1 MLPAKIVADFLAHN
15 GVTHA
20 FDVAG
25 GMIAF
30 IEDAI
35 SKTRGIKCSPNHH
48 EQGCGFA
55 AEGFARMGK
64 NFGVALATSGPGA
77 TNLITAIGSCFFDSV
92 PVLFITGQVNTNDL
106 KKHKNIR
113 QNGFQ
118 ETDIVT
124 VVRSLTKYS
133 AMVRNPNNILYEL
146 EKAFFLMKHGRP
158 GPVLLDI
165 PIDVQRTPVK
175 PANLKR
181 FFGSTEHKKLSAIK
195 SKAGVSKKIKQLAE
209 LLKKSKAP
217 VILVGGGARISNTT
231 GELRMFAAKNNLPV
245 ACSLMGLDSFPAADK
260 NFVGFIGSYGN
271 REANMVLANAD
282 LVIALGSRLD
292 LRQTGNPKLF
302 AKNPIIVHV
311 DIDRYSINTGIR
323 SQLSFQTDLKEFFV
337 LAKHLQTAK
346 KTAWF
351 HFIAEIK
358 NYFSRQLLRNKNVD
372 PNAFLAELSEAS
384 GPASTIV
391 SDVGNHQMWLAQSWQ
406 TKIGQRI
413 LFSGGMGSM
422 GFALPVAIGAYFAE
436 PSRNLII
443 VCGDG
448 GFQMNIQELET
459 VRRNKIPAKIFLL
472 NNKSL
477 GMVRAFQSV
486 YFKSNYQST
495 VTGYSNPDFKK
506 IAYAYDLDYIA
517 VERGDKKTDFKK
529 ILKSK
534 KATLIEV
541 KLSVNT
547 PLEPKV
553 IFGKP
558 LDDQHPFLSGSKK
571 RQLRKLK
578 EELQC
583 KS

>member
-1 MLPAKIVADFLAHN
+1 MLPAKIVANFLSDK

-35 SKTRGIKCSPNHH
+35 SKTRGIQCSPNHH

-64 NFGVALATSGPGA
+64 NFGVAMATSGPGA
-77 TNLITAIGSCFFDSV
+77 TNLLTAIGSCFFDSV

-124 VVRSLTKYS
+124 VARSLTKYS
-133 AMVRNPNNILYEL
+133 VMVRNPNNILYEL
-146 EKAFFLMKHGRP
+146 EKAYFLMKHGRP

-175 PANLKR
+175 PANLRR
-181 FFGSTEHKKLSAIK
+181 FLGSAEHKKLSAVK
-195 SKAGVSKKIKQLAE
+195 SKAGISKKIKQLAK
-209 LLKKSKAP
+209 LLQKAKAP

-231 GELRMFAAKNNLPV
+231 AELRMFAAKNNLPV
-245 ACSLMGLDSFPAADK
+245 VCSLMGLDSFPAADK

-302 AKNPIIVHV
+302 AKNPTIVHV

-323 SQLSFQTDLKEFFV
+323 SQLSFNLDLNEFFV
-337 LAKHLQTAK
+337 LAKHLRAAK
-346 KTAWF
+346 KTAWL

-358 NYFSRQLLRNKNVD
+358 TYFSRPLLQNKNVD
-372 PNAFLAELSEAS
+372 PNTFLAGLSAS
-384 GPASTIV
+384 AGPASTIV

-422 GFALPVAIGAYFAE
+422 GFALPAAIGAYFAE
-436 PSRNLII
+436 LSRDLII

-486 YFKSNYQST
+486 YFKNNYQST
-495 VTGYSNPDFKK
+495 VIGYSTPDFKK

-529 ILKSK
+529 ILRSK

-541 KLSVNT
+541 KLRASA

-558 LDDQHPFLSGSKK
+558 LDDQHPFLNEKK
-571 RQLRKLK
+571 RRWLKTLK
-578 EELQC
+578 EELRHG
-583 KS
+583 K